1 MGKLNFIIL
10 WCAMVTLPMYSQLKP
25 VTNMQTPDA
34 AMLGT
39 YGQIPV
45 SLFTGNPQ
53 ISIPLYE
60 MITGD
65 YKHL

>member
-1 MGKLNFIIL
+1 MGKLKFIIL

-45 SLFTGNPQ
+45 SLFTSEF
-53 ISIPLYE
+53 SINL
-60 MITGD
+60 
-65 YKHL
+65 